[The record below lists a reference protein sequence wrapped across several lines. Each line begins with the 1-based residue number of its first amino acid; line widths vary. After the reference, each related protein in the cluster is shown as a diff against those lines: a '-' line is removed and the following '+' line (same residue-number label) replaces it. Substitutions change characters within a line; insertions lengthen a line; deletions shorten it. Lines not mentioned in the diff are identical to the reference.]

1 MSSPAAGGEPVIIKS
16 ITDWEGLTQQVQSL
30 LQNNPN
36 GLVQLET
43 DMRAMVNPTRMA
55 VIKSATERLG
65 PLQK

>member
-1 MSSPAAGGEPVIIKS
+1 MSSPAAGGEPVIIKG
-16 ITDWEGLTQQVQSL
+16 IMDWEGLTQQVQSL